1 MIAIVIPYYKLTF
14 FEKTLESLA
23 NQTDKRFTVYIGD
36 DASTE
41 NPVQVLEQYKGQFEC
56 SYHRFENNLG
66 SISLVKQ
73 WERCIDLSLDEEW
86 IMILGDDDVLGN
98 NAVAEFYRYYNVFVE
113 KSNIV
118 RFATI
123 SQNYKKS
130 EVSKVYTHP
139 VWEDASQSYF
149 RRFKGITRSSLSE
162 YVFKRA
168 TYNNNKFYNYP
179 LAWHSDDW
187 AWLEFSGNKPI
198 FTINQTVAAIG
209 FSDFS
214 LSGMDDNIELKNLAT
229 LEFYKNIIEKKLHS
243 FSKTQALE
251 ILMEYEILIKKKRKL
266 TVSEWD
272 LLLKQYI
279 KNFKLISFIKLIRRI
294 FISILK

>member
-1 MIAIVIPYYKLTF
+1 MLAIIIPYYKLTF
-14 FEKTLESLA
+14 FEKTLESLS
-23 NQTDKRFTVYIGD
+23 NQTDKRFIVYIGD

-41 NPVQVLEQYKGQFEC
+41 NPVQVLEQYKGQFEF

-66 SISLVKQ
+66 SVSLVKQ

-98 NAVAEFYRYYNVFVE
+98 NAVTEFYRHYNVFVE
-113 KSNIV
+113 KSNVV
-118 RFATI
+118 RFATL

-168 TYNNNKFYNYP
+168 TYNNKKFYNFP

-187 AWLEFSGNKPI
+187 AWLEFSESKPI
-198 FTINQTVAAIG
+198 FTINETVAAIG
-209 FSDFS
+209 LSDFS

-229 LEFYKNIIEKKLHS
+229 LEFYKNVIEKKLHS

-266 TVSEWD
+266 TVSEWN
-272 LLLKQYI
+272 LLLKKHI
-279 KNFKLISFIKLIRRI
+279 INFKLISFIKLIRRI